1 MAAFSITNLINDKAR
16 AAAGTTTGT
25 EYKEI
30 YLSPYEVKEAPK
42 NTRQECKDI
51 DKLADSFL
59 LVGQE
64 QPTVLAR
71 VNGEYRI
78 IDGHRRNL
86 ANIYNLERGY
96 QEFAKVRYFFRD
108 MSEIMYEL
116 ALLAGN
122 GYTQE
127 LTDYEKTE
135 LAARLKAALE
145 AARDAGEI
153 VIEGRVRDLVGEIL
167 GEKPTNMARIEKI
180 NNNAEPE
187 IKEQFK
193 EGNIGISAA
202 YEAAKLPAEEQQAI
216 AARAAAGENVKT
228 KEIAQKVAEMKAG
241 DEYRT
246 PHPISITSL
255 CYSCKNYSTCNVKT
269 GTCEK
274 CDQYINKAEAEKT
287 DAQRYDEEQAAID
300 KETEKRLREKS
311 DQEKLEKA
319 LGSTPERK
327 RHEIKIAAMYYDDV
341 VSGRKRFELRK
352 NDRGYKVGDAL
363 KMLEFTD
370 GKFTGRTIDADI
382 IYMLEDYTGLQE
394 NYCILGIAIVSEKDT
409 KEEQLPGQTSIYDL
423 EGVVPNEQTA
433 EEESV

>member
-1 MAAFSITNLINDKAR
+1 MAAFNVLAMMNNKAQ
-16 AAAGTTTGT
+16 AAAGVNIGQ

-30 YLSPYEVKEAPK
+30 YLSPYEVKQAPK

-96 QEFAKVRYFFRD
+96 QEYEKVRYFYKD

-153 VIEGRVRDLVGEIL
+153 EIEGRVRDLVGEIL

-180 NNNAEPE
+180 NNSAEPE

-202 YEAAKLPAEEQQAI
+202 YEAAKLPPEEQQAI

-228 KEIAQKVAEMKAG
+228 KEIAQRVAEKVAAKAQ
-241 DEYRT
+241 D
-246 PHPISITSL
+246 
-255 CYSCKNYSTCNVKT
+255 
-269 GTCEK
+269 
-274 CDQYINKAEAEKT
+274 KAEAAAAAAEKAEI
-287 DAQRYDEEQAAID
+287 DAQAAIANAAEKMAEAEEEAENARELKRYVED
-300 KETEKRLREKS
+300 KAYNNKVSETDTENQLIIGLPENRDTWNDREWGIYLVRSLMYHVDSMDVEDVTELQGVLFRLEAREKG
-311 DQEKLEKA
+311 EE
-319 LGSTPERK
+319 PEP
-327 RHEIKIAAMYYDDV
+327 
-341 VSGRKRFELRK
+341 K
-352 NDRGYKVGDAL
+352 N
-363 KMLEFTD
+363 
-370 GKFTGRTIDADI
+370 
-382 IYMLEDYTGLQE
+382 Q
-394 NYCILGIAIVSEKDT
+394 
-409 KEEQLPGQTSIYDL
+409 EEQLPGQMSINDM
-423 EGVVPNEQTA
+423 EGVVANE
-433 EEESV
+433 

>member
-1 MAAFSITNLINDKAR
+1 MAAFNVLGMINKNAQ
-16 AAAGTTTGT
+16 AAAGVTAGT

-30 YLSPYEVKEAPK
+30 YLSPYEVKQAPK
-42 NTRQECKDI
+42 NTRYECKDI

-96 QEFAKVRYFFRD
+96 QEYAKVRYFYRD
-108 MSEIMYEL
+108 MSETMYEL

-145 AARDAGEI
+145 KARDEGEI
-153 VIEGRVRDLVGEIL
+153 VIEGRIRDLVGEIL

-180 NNNAEPE
+180 NNSAEPE

-202 YEAAKLPAEEQQAI
+202 YEAAKLPPEEQQAI

-228 KEIAQKVAEMKAG
+228 KEIAQKVAEKVAAKAQ
-241 DEYRT
+241 E
-246 PHPISITSL
+246 
-255 CYSCKNYSTCNVKT
+255 
-269 GTCEK
+269 
-274 CDQYINKAEAEKT
+274 KAEAAA
-287 DAQRYDEEQAAID
+287 DAA
-300 KETEKRLREKS
+300 
-311 DQEKLEKA
+311 EKA
-319 LGSTPERK
+319 
-327 RHEIKIAAMYYDDV
+327 EIKAQEAIAEAADKQAQAEEEAENARELKRYVDD
-341 VSGRKRFELRK
+341 KAK
-352 NDRGYKVGDAL
+352 AAN
-363 KMLEFTD
+363 
-370 GKFTGRTIDADI
+370 
-382 IYMLEDYTGLQE
+382 
-394 NYCILGIAIVSEKDT
+394 VSETDT
-409 KEEQLPGQTSIYDL
+409 ESQLVIGLPENREAWNNREWGIYTVRSLMYLVDNMDEDDIADLQGVLFRLEARARGEEPKQETQDEQLPGQMNINDM
-423 EGVVPNEQTA
+423 EGVVPSEQGA
-433 EEESV
+433 

>member
-1 MAAFSITNLINDKAR
+1 MAAFSILGMINKEAQ
-16 AAAGTTTGT
+16 AAAGVTAGT

-96 QEFAKVRYFFRD
+96 QEYAKVRYFYRD

-180 NNNAEPE
+180 NNNATPE
-187 IKEQFK
+187 VKEQFK

-202 YEAAKLPAEEQQAI
+202 YEAAKLPPEEQQAI

-228 KEIAQKVAEMKAG
+228 KEIAQKVAEKVAAKAQ
-241 DEYRT
+241 
-246 PHPISITSL
+246 
-255 CYSCKNYSTCNVKT
+255 
-269 GTCEK
+269 EK
-274 CDQYINKAEAEKT
+274 ADQAAEKAEKAEIEAQQAIADAA
-287 DAQRYDEEQAAID
+287 DAQAKAESEAENARELKRYVD
-300 KETEKRLREKS
+300 
-311 DQEKLEKA
+311 EKA
-319 LGSTPERK
+319 KAANVSETDTESQLVIGLPENRDAWTN
-327 RHEIKIAAMYYDDV
+327 REWGIYTVRSLMYHVDNMDVDDV
-341 VSGRKRFELRK
+341 TELQGVLFRLEART
-352 NDRGYKVGDAL
+352 RGEEPQQQAQD
-363 KMLEFTD
+363 
-370 GKFTGRTIDADI
+370 
-382 IYMLEDYTGLQE
+382 
-394 NYCILGIAIVSEKDT
+394 
-409 KEEQLPGQTSIYDL
+409 EQLPGQMNINDM
-423 EGVVPNEQTA
+423 EGAVPNEQGT
-433 EEESV
+433 

>member
-1 MAAFSITNLINDKAR
+1 MAAFNILDMMNNKAR
-16 AAAGTTTGT
+16 AAAGTTAGT

-96 QEFAKVRYFFRD
+96 KEYEKVRYFYRD

-153 VIEGRVRDLVGEIL
+153 TIEGRVRDLVGEIL

-193 EGNIGISAA
+193 EGKIGISAA
-202 YEAAKLPAEEQQAI
+202 YEAAKLPPEEQQAI

-228 KEIAQKVAEMKAG
+228 KEIAKKVAEKIAAKAQ
-241 DEYRT
+241 DKADKAAEDA
-246 PHPISITSL
+246 
-255 CYSCKNYSTCNVKT
+255 
-269 GTCEK
+269 E
-274 CDQYINKAEAEKT
+274 KAEI
-287 DAQRYDEEQAAID
+287 DAQAAIADAAD
-300 KETEKRLREKS
+300 K
-311 DQEKLEKA
+311 QA
-319 LGSTPERK
+319 QA
-327 RHEIKIAAMYYDDV
+327 EIKAENARELKRYVEDKANASNVSETDTESQLIVGLPENRDAWKNREWGIYTVRSLMYHVDIMDVDDV
-341 VSGRKRFELRK
+341 TELQGILFRLEARAKGEEPGREP
-352 NDRGYKVGDAL
+352 
-363 KMLEFTD
+363 
-370 GKFTGRTIDADI
+370 
-382 IYMLEDYTGLQE
+382 QQ
-394 NYCILGIAIVSEKDT
+394 
-409 KEEQLPGQTSIYDL
+409 EQLPGQMNINDL
-423 EGVVPNEQTA
+423 EGAGENGKQ
-433 EEESV
+433 

>member
-1 MAAFSITNLINDKAR
+1 MAAFSVMGLINKDAQ
-16 AAAGTTTGT
+16 AAAGITAGT

-30 YLSPYEVKEAPK
+30 YLSPYEVKEAQK
-42 NTRQECKDI
+42 NTRQECKEI

-78 IDGHRRNL
+78 IDGHRRNR

-96 QEFAKVRYFFRD
+96 QEYAKVRYFYRD

-135 LAARLKAALE
+135 LAARLKTALE

-180 NNNAEPE
+180 NNNATPE
-187 IKEQFK
+187 VKEQFK

-202 YEAAKLPAEEQQAI
+202 YEAAKLPPEEQQAI

-228 KEIAQKVAEMKAG
+228 KEIAQKVAEKVAAKAQ
-241 DEYRT
+241 
-246 PHPISITSL
+246 
-255 CYSCKNYSTCNVKT
+255 
-269 GTCEK
+269 EK
-274 CDQYINKAEAEKT
+274 ADQAAEKAEKAEIEAQQAIADAAEAQAKAETEAENARELKRYVDETAKNAEVSETDTVNPLEIGLPESLDDWNAREWGIYILRRMMYFVDVMHGT
-287 DAQRYDEEQAAID
+287 DAEELQAILFRLEARANGEEQQQGAQD
-300 KETEKRLREKS
+300 
-311 DQEKLEKA
+311 
-319 LGSTPERK
+319 
-327 RHEIKIAAMYYDDV
+327 
-341 VSGRKRFELRK
+341 
-352 NDRGYKVGDAL
+352 
-363 KMLEFTD
+363 
-370 GKFTGRTIDADI
+370 
-382 IYMLEDYTGLQE
+382 
-394 NYCILGIAIVSEKDT
+394 
-409 KEEQLPGQTSIYDL
+409 EQLPGQMNINDL
-423 EGVVPNEQTA
+423 EGVAANEPTA
-433 EEESV
+433 EEEGV

>member
-1 MAAFSITNLINDKAR
+1 MAAFSIMGLINKDAQ
-16 AAAGTTTGT
+16 AAAGVTAGT

-30 YLSPYEVKEAPK
+30 YLSPYEVKVAPK

-96 QEFAKVRYFFRD
+96 EEYAKVRYFYRD

-180 NNNAEPE
+180 NNNATPE
-187 IKEQFK
+187 VKEQFK

-202 YEAAKLPAEEQQAI
+202 YEAAKLPPEEQQAI

-228 KEIAQKVAEMKAG
+228 KEIAQRVAEKIAANAQEKA
-241 DEYRT
+241 D
-246 PHPISITSL
+246 
-255 CYSCKNYSTCNVKT
+255 KAAAAA
-269 GTCEK
+269 EK
-274 CDQYINKAEAEKT
+274 AEIDAQAAIADAEDKQAAAEAEAENARELK
-287 DAQRYDEEQAAID
+287 RYVDDKAKAANVSEMD
-300 KETEKRLREKS
+300 TESQLVIGLPENRDTWKDREWGIFLARS
-311 DQEKLEKA
+311 L
-319 LGSTPERK
+319 
-327 RHEIKIAAMYYDDV
+327 MYHVDIMDTDDV
-341 VSGRKRFELRK
+341 VELQGVLFR
-352 NDRGYKVGDAL
+352 
-363 KMLEFTD
+363 LEARAKGEEPEQTS
-370 GKFTGRTIDADI
+370 
-382 IYMLEDYTGLQE
+382 Q
-394 NYCILGIAIVSEKDT
+394 
-409 KEEQLPGQTSIYDL
+409 EEQIPGQTSINDV
-423 EGVVPNEQTA
+423 EGVVPNEQGA
-433 EEESV
+433 

>member
-1 MAAFSITNLINDKAR
+1 MAAFSILSMMNDKAR
-16 AAAGTTTGT
+16 AAAGATGGT

-96 QEFAKVRYFFRD
+96 KEFAKVRYFYRD

-135 LAARLKAALE
+135 LAARLKKSLE

-153 VIEGRVRDLVGEIL
+153 KIEGRVRDLVGEIL
-167 GEKPTNMARIEKI
+167 GEKPTNMARMEKI
-180 NNNAEPE
+180 NNNATQEV
-187 IKEQFK
+187 KKQFK

-202 YEAAKLPAEEQQAI
+202 YEAAKLPPEEQQAI

-228 KEIAQKVAEMKAG
+228 KEIAQKVAESIAAKAQ
-241 DEYRT
+241 D
-246 PHPISITSL
+246 
-255 CYSCKNYSTCNVKT
+255 KADKAAMAA
-269 GTCEK
+269 EK
-274 CDQYINKAEAEKT
+274 AEIDAQAAIAEAADKQAEAEAEAENARELKRYVDGKGKSENVSET
-287 DAQRYDEEQAAID
+287 DTESQLVIGLPENRDTWTNREWGIYTVRSLMYHVD
-300 KETEKRLREKS
+300 KMAVEDVTDLQEVLFRLE
-311 DQEKLEKA
+311 EKA
-319 LGSTPERK
+319 KAPENRQQK
-327 RHEIKIAAMYYDDV
+327 EGEQNEY
-341 VSGRKRFELRK
+341 LRTR
-352 NDRGYKVGDAL
+352 N
-363 KMLEFTD
+363 
-370 GKFTGRTIDADI
+370 
-382 IYMLEDYTGLQE
+382 
-394 NYCILGIAIVSEKDT
+394 N
-409 KEEQLPGQTSIYDL
+409 
-423 EGVVPNEQTA
+423 
-433 EEESV
+433 

>member
-1 MAAFSITNLINDKAR
+1 MAGFSVLNMMNNKSQT
-16 AAAGTTTGT
+16 AAGVTTGT

-42 NTRQECKDI
+42 NTRQEYKDI

-78 IDGHRRNL
+78 IDGHRRNR
-86 ANIYNLERGY
+86 ANIFLLEHGY
-96 QEFAKVRYFFRD
+96 EEYAKVRYLYRD

-167 GEKPTNMARIEKI
+167 GEKSTNMARIEKI

-202 YEAAKLPAEEQQAI
+202 YEAAKLPPEEQQAI

-228 KEIAQKVAEMKAG
+228 KEIAQKVAEKVAAKAQ
-241 DEYRT
+241 E
-246 PHPISITSL
+246 
-255 CYSCKNYSTCNVKT
+255 
-269 GTCEK
+269 
-274 CDQYINKAEAEKT
+274 KAEAAA
-287 DAQRYDEEQAAID
+287 DAAERAEINAQQAIADAAD
-300 KETEKRLREKS
+300 KQAK
-311 DQEKLEKA
+311 
-319 LGSTPERK
+319 
-327 RHEIKIAAMYYDDV
+327 
-341 VSGRKRFELRK
+341 
-352 NDRGYKVGDAL
+352 
-363 KMLEFTD
+363 
-370 GKFTGRTIDADI
+370 
-382 IYMLEDYTGLQE
+382 
-394 NYCILGIAIVSEKDT
+394 
-409 KEEQLPGQTSIYDL
+409 
-423 EGVVPNEQTA
+423 A
-433 EEESV
+433 EEEAENARELKRYVENKSQAAEVSETDTESQLVIGLPENRDTWNNREWGIYTVRSLMYHVDNMDVEDVTELQGILFRLEEREKTKHEDQEQKEGV

>member
-1 MAAFSITNLINDKAR
+1 MAAFNILDMMNNKAR
-16 AAAGTTTGT
+16 AAAGTTAGT

-78 IDGHRRNL
+78 IDGHRRNR

-96 QEFAKVRYFFRD
+96 KEYEKVRYFYRD

-145 AARDAGEI
+145 AAKDAGEI
-153 VIEGRVRDLVGEIL
+153 TIEGRIRDLVGEIL

-180 NNNAEPE
+180 NNAAEPE

-202 YEAAKLPAEEQQAI
+202 YEAAKLPPEEQQAI

-228 KEIAQKVAEMKAG
+228 KEIAQKVAEKIAAKAQ
-241 DEYRT
+241 DKADKAAEDA
-246 PHPISITSL
+246 
-255 CYSCKNYSTCNVKT
+255 
-269 GTCEK
+269 E
-274 CDQYINKAEAEKT
+274 KAEI
-287 DAQRYDEEQAAID
+287 DAQAAIADAAD
-300 KETEKRLREKS
+300 KQAEIEAENARELKRYVEDKANASNVSETDTESQLIIGLPENRDAWKNREWGIYTVRSLMYHVDSMETDDISELQEILFRLEAREKGEK
-311 DQEKLEKA
+311 QEPPK
-319 LGSTPERK
+319 
-327 RHEIKIAAMYYDDV
+327 
-341 VSGRKRFELRK
+341 
-352 NDRGYKVGDAL
+352 
-363 KMLEFTD
+363 
-370 GKFTGRTIDADI
+370 
-382 IYMLEDYTGLQE
+382 Q
-394 NYCILGIAIVSEKDT
+394 
-409 KEEQLPGQTSIYDL
+409 EEQIPGQMNINDL
-423 EGVVPNEQTA
+423 EGVGQNGKREI
-433 EEESV
+433 

>member
-1 MAAFSITNLINDKAR
+1 MAAFSVLGMINKEAQ
-16 AAAGTTTGT
+16 AAAGVTTGT

-96 QEFAKVRYFFRD
+96 QEYAKVRYFYRD

-153 VIEGRVRDLVGEIL
+153 VIEGRIRDLVGEIL

-180 NNNAEPE
+180 NNNATPE
-187 IKEQFK
+187 VKEQFK

-202 YEAAKLPAEEQQAI
+202 YEAAKLPPEEQQAI

-228 KEIAQKVAEMKAG
+228 KEIAQKVAEKVAAKAQ
-241 DEYRT
+241 
-246 PHPISITSL
+246 
-255 CYSCKNYSTCNVKT
+255 
-269 GTCEK
+269 EK
-274 CDQYINKAEAEKT
+274 ADKAIEAAEKAEIEAQQAIADAA
-287 DAQRYDEEQAAID
+287 DAQAKAEEEAENARELKRYVD
-300 KETEKRLREKS
+300 
-311 DQEKLEKA
+311 EKA
-319 LGSTPERK
+319 K
-327 RHEIKIAAMYYDDV
+327 AANVSETDTESLITAGLPGNCTTWNDREWGIYTVRSLMYYVDNMDVDDV
-341 VSGRKRFELRK
+341 TELQDILFR
-352 NDRGYKVGDAL
+352 L
-363 KMLEFTD
+363 KA
-370 GKFTGRTIDADI
+370 RAR
-382 IYMLEDYTGLQE
+382 
-394 NYCILGIAIVSEKDT
+394 
-409 KEEQLPGQTSIYDL
+409 
-423 EGVVPNEQTA
+423 EGVAENEQTA
-433 EEESV
+433 EEEGI

>member
-1 MAAFSITNLINDKAR
+1 MAAFKVTDLINKNSQ
-16 AAAGTTTGT
+16 AAAGVTTGT

-64 QPTVLAR
+64 QPTVLGR

-78 IDGHRRNL
+78 IDGHRRNR

-96 QEFAKVRYFFRD
+96 EQFAKVRYFYRD

-145 AARDAGEI
+145 EARDAGEI

-180 NNNAEPE
+180 NNSAEPE

-202 YEAAKLPAEEQQAI
+202 YEAAKLPPEEQQAI

-228 KEIAQKVAEMKAG
+228 KEIAQKVAEKVAAKAQ
-241 DEYRT
+241 
-246 PHPISITSL
+246 
-255 CYSCKNYSTCNVKT
+255 
-269 GTCEK
+269 EK
-274 CDQYINKAEAEKT
+274 ADQAAEKAEKAEIEAQQAIADAA
-287 DAQRYDEEQAAID
+287 DAQAKAESEAENARELKRYVD
-300 KETEKRLREKS
+300 
-311 DQEKLEKA
+311 EKA
-319 LGSTPERK
+319 KAANVSETDTENPLEIGLPENRDDWTE
-327 RHEIKIAAMYYDDV
+327 REWGIYTVRSLMYHVDIMDVDDV
-341 VSGRKRFELRK
+341 TELQGVLFRLEART
-352 NDRGYKVGDAL
+352 RG
-363 KMLEFTD
+363 
-370 GKFTGRTIDADI
+370 
-382 IYMLEDYTGLQE
+382 
-394 NYCILGIAIVSEKDT
+394 
-409 KEEQLPGQTSIYDL
+409 EEP
-423 EGVVPNEQTA
+423 EGVVTSA
-433 EEESV
+433 

>member
-1 MAAFSITNLINDKAR
+1 MSFSVLNMMNKGTQ
-16 AAAGTTTGT
+16 AAAGVTVGE

-42 NTRQECKDI
+42 NTRGECKDI

-71 VNGEYRI
+71 INGEYRI
-78 IDGHRRNL
+78 IDGHRRNR

-96 QEFAKVRYFFRD
+96 KEYAKVRYFYRD

-153 VIEGRVRDLVGEIL
+153 VIEGRIRDIVGEIL

-180 NNNAEPE
+180 NNNATPE
-187 IKEQFK
+187 VKEQFK
-193 EGNIGISAA
+193 EGNLGITVT
-202 YEAAKLPAEEQQAI
+202 YEVAKLPPEEQQAI

-228 KEIAQKVAEMKAG
+228 KEIAQRVAEKIAAKAQ
-241 DEYRT
+241 D
-246 PHPISITSL
+246 
-255 CYSCKNYSTCNVKT
+255 
-269 GTCEK
+269 
-274 CDQYINKAEAEKT
+274 KADKAAEEAEKAEIEAQQAIQDAADKQIEAEMEAENARELKRYVDDKAQNT
-287 DAQRYDEEQAAID
+287 DVSVTD
-300 KETEKRLREKS
+300 TESQLIIGLPKNRDTWNNREWGIYTVRS
-311 DQEKLEKA
+311 L
-319 LGSTPERK
+319 
-327 RHEIKIAAMYYDDV
+327 MYHVDSMDVDDV
-341 VSGRKRFELRK
+341 TELQGILFR
-352 NDRGYKVGDAL
+352 
-363 KMLEFTD
+363 LEARAK
-370 GKFTGRTIDADI
+370 G
-382 IYMLEDYTGLQE
+382 
-394 NYCILGIAIVSEKDT
+394 
-409 KEEQLPGQTSIYDL
+409 EEPKQQNQQLPGQMNIHDM
-423 EGVVPNEQTA
+423 EGVVPNE
-433 EEESV
+433 

>member
-1 MAAFSITNLINDKAR
+1 MAAFNILEMMNNKSR
-16 AAAGTTTGT
+16 AAAGTTAGT

-30 YLSPYEVKEAPK
+30 YLSPYEVKEAWK

-78 IDGHRRNL
+78 IDGHRRNR

-96 QEFAKVRYFFRD
+96 KEYEKVRYFYRD
-108 MSEIMYEL
+108 MSETMYEL

-153 VIEGRVRDLVGEIL
+153 TIEGRIRDIVGEIL

-180 NNNAEPE
+180 NNAAEPE

-193 EGNIGISAA
+193 EGNIGISVA
-202 YEAAKLPAEEQQAI
+202 YEAAKLPPEEQQAI

-228 KEIAQKVAEMKAG
+228 KEIAQKVAEKIAAKAQ
-241 DEYRT
+241 
-246 PHPISITSL
+246 
-255 CYSCKNYSTCNVKT
+255 
-269 GTCEK
+269 EK
-274 CDQYINKAEAEKT
+274 ADKAAEDAEKAEI
-287 DAQRYDEEQAAID
+287 DAQAAIADAAD
-300 KETEKRLREKS
+300 KQAQAESEAENARELKRYVEDKANTAEVSETDTESQLSIGLPKNRDAWKNREWGIYTVRS
-311 DQEKLEKA
+311 L
-319 LGSTPERK
+319 
-327 RHEIKIAAMYYDDV
+327 MYHVDIMDVDDV
-341 VSGRKRFELRK
+341 TELQGVLFR
-352 NDRGYKVGDAL
+352 
-363 KMLEFTD
+363 
-370 GKFTGRTIDADI
+370 
-382 IYMLEDYTGLQE
+382 LQARAK
-394 NYCILGIAIVSEKDT
+394 G
-409 KEEQLPGQTSIYDL
+409 EEPEPQQQEERLPGQMSIEDL
-423 EGVVPNEQTA
+423 EGAA
-433 EEESV
+433 ENGK

>member
-1 MAAFSITNLINDKAR
+1 MAAFNILDMMNNKAR
-16 AAAGTTTGT
+16 AAAGTTAGT

-30 YLSPYEVKEAPK
+30 YLSPYEVKTAPK

-96 QEFAKVRYFFRD
+96 KEYEKVRYFYRD

-153 VIEGRVRDLVGEIL
+153 TIEGRVRDLVGEIL

-202 YEAAKLPAEEQQAI
+202 YEAAKLPPEEQQAI

-228 KEIAQKVAEMKAG
+228 KEIAQKVAEKIAAKAQ
-241 DEYRT
+241 DKAAEDA
-246 PHPISITSL
+246 
-255 CYSCKNYSTCNVKT
+255 
-269 GTCEK
+269 E
-274 CDQYINKAEAEKT
+274 KAEI
-287 DAQRYDEEQAAID
+287 DAQAAIADAAD
-300 KETEKRLREKS
+300 KQAQAEIEAENARELKRYVEDKASTTNVSETDTENQLIIGLPKKRDAWKNREWGIYMVRSLMYHVDSMETDDISELQEILFRLEAREK
-311 DQEKLEKA
+311 
-319 LGSTPERK
+319 G
-327 RHEIKIAAMYYDDV
+327 
-341 VSGRKRFELRK
+341 
-352 NDRGYKVGDAL
+352 
-363 KMLEFTD
+363 
-370 GKFTGRTIDADI
+370 
-382 IYMLEDYTGLQE
+382 
-394 NYCILGIAIVSEKDT
+394 
-409 KEEQLPGQTSIYDL
+409 EEQKPPKQEQEEQIPGQMNINDL
-423 EGVVPNEQTA
+423 EGVGENGKRKI
-433 EEESV
+433 

>member
-1 MAAFSITNLINDKAR
+1 MAAFSVLGMINKEAQ
-16 AAAGTTTGT
+16 AAAGITVGG

-42 NTRQECKDI
+42 NTRGECKDI

-71 VNGEYRI
+71 INGEYRI
-78 IDGHRRNL
+78 IDGHRRNR

-96 QEFAKVRYFFRD
+96 KEYAKVRYFYRD

-153 VIEGRVRDLVGEIL
+153 VIEGRIRDIVGEIL

-180 NNNAEPE
+180 NNNATPE
-187 IKEQFK
+187 VKEQFK
-193 EGNIGISAA
+193 EGNLGITVT
-202 YEAAKLPAEEQQAI
+202 YEVAKLPPEEQQAI

-228 KEIAQKVAEMKAG
+228 KEIAQRVAEKIAAKTQDKA
-241 DEYRT
+241 D
-246 PHPISITSL
+246 
-255 CYSCKNYSTCNVKT
+255 
-269 GTCEK
+269 
-274 CDQYINKAEAEKT
+274 KAAEEAEKAEIEAQQAIQDEADKQIEAEMEAENARELKHYVDDKAQNT
-287 DAQRYDEEQAAID
+287 DVSVTD
-300 KETEKRLREKS
+300 TESQLIIGLPKNRDTWNNREWGIYTVRS
-311 DQEKLEKA
+311 L
-319 LGSTPERK
+319 
-327 RHEIKIAAMYYDDV
+327 MYHVDSMDVDDV
-341 VSGRKRFELRK
+341 TELQGILFR
-352 NDRGYKVGDAL
+352 
-363 KMLEFTD
+363 LEARAK
-370 GKFTGRTIDADI
+370 G
-382 IYMLEDYTGLQE
+382 
-394 NYCILGIAIVSEKDT
+394 
-409 KEEQLPGQTSIYDL
+409 EEPKQQNQHNG
-423 EGVVPNEQTA
+423 
-433 EEESV
+433 